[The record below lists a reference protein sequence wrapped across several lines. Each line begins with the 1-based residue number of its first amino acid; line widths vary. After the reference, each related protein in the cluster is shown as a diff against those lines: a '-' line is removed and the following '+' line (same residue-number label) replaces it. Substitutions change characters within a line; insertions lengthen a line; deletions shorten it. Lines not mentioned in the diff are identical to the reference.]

1 MYKNIRERGQN
12 MKKTIIIVILALVLV
27 AGLTIGG
34 IALLRGEQNDEPPAI
49 DAGLISDRLDRT
61 ADDGLAV
68 QDEDVDQLT
77 PANDL
82 EVQRMVGLW
91 YADAGDWA
99 LELKDSGTFTAY
111 SDLTEDPVSD
121 VTYYRDIA
129 CGYWWSDEHSDLYF
143 ALELKAEYSDGEVLT
158 AAVGEV
164 GDAALCLTIDGEQ
177 HNMHRSEGVR
187 PCWLEE
193 APEYCDAVFSF
204 EYTPSRVSA
213 AQLNAEGT
221 LNISTVTRVLSG
233 AYSWHGSS
241 TDYGAAVTLTA
252 ADGSRLVENARCV
265 TDDYTYML
273 RRAGDVISGTASFP
287 AQWQQG
293 GAFVPGVYDVTL
305 SYCGQSLTI
314 EGGLVIE

>member
-1 MYKNIRERGQN
+1 
-12 MKKTIIIVILALVLV
+12 MKKTVIIVILALVLV

-34 IALLRGEQNDEPPAI
+34 IALLRGEQNDEPPVI
-49 DAGLISDRLDRT
+49 DAGLISDRLNCLERT
-61 ADDGLAV
+61 VSGGLAV
-68 QDEDVDQLT
+68 QGEDVDQWTL
-77 PANDL
+77 ANDP
-82 EVQRMVGLW
+82 EAQRMVGLW
-91 YADAGDWA
+91 YADAGDWV
-99 LELKDSGTFTAY
+99 LELKDSGTFTVY
-111 SDLTEDPVSD
+111 SDLTRDPVSD
-121 VTYYRDIA
+121 VIYYRDLT
-129 CGYWWSDEHSDLYF
+129 CGYWWKDEHSGLYF
-143 ALELKAEYSDGEVLT
+143 AHERKAEYIDGEVLT

-164 GDAALCLTIDGEQ
+164 SDAVLCLTIDDER
-177 HNMHRSEGVR
+177 HDMHSGEGVQPR
-187 PCWLEE
+187 WLEE
-193 APEYCDAVFSF
+193 APEYCDAVFGF

-241 TDYGAAVTLTA
+241 TDLGAAVTLTA

-305 SYCGQSLTI
+305 SYGGQSLTI